1 MSDQP
6 DESEKTEEPTQKKLD
21 DAKKKGDLPKSQEVT
36 SWFMIL
42 AATLFIMIFSGDMAI
57 SLTGLLKNFLGNM
70 HEMPLDQTGLIDMIW
85 QLLLAVVA
93 IVAMPFVFFWFAGV
107 AGNLVQFP
115 PIFTTEPLK
124 PKFSKISPMA
134 GVKRL
139 FSATS
144 LVNFIKSLIKL
155 VLVTIILAVIMVPK
169 RDILDGTIQLDPADL
184 GPLLRLL
191 SLQVLGGVLAMLTV
205 IAGLDYMWQRH
216 TWHKKLKMTLKEVR
230 DEHKMQEG
238 DPHIKAK
245 ISAIRREKSQKRM
258 MSKIPDATVIV
269 TNPTHYAI
277 ALKYEEGMPAPI
289 CLAKGQDL
297 VALKIREIGKEHDIP
312 IVENKP
318 LARALYAT
326 TEIDDEI
333 PVEHFK
339 AVAEVIG
346 YILRL
351 RGKKR

>member
-1 MSDQP
+1 
-6 DESEKTEEPTQKKLD
+6 
-21 DAKKKGDLPKSQEVT
+21 
-36 SWFMIL
+36 
-42 AATLFIMIFSGDMAI
+42 
-57 SLTGLLKNFLGNM
+57 
-70 HEMPLDQTGLIDMIW
+70 
-85 QLLLAVVA
+85 
-93 IVAMPFVFFWFAGV
+93 
-107 AGNLVQFP
+107 
-115 PIFTTEPLK
+115 
-124 PKFSKISPMA
+124 
-134 GVKRL
+134 
-139 FSATS
+139 
-144 LVNFIKSLIKL
+144 
-155 VLVTIILAVIMVPK
+155 
-169 RDILDGTIQLDPADL
+169 
-184 GPLLRLL
+184 
-191 SLQVLGGVLAMLTV
+191 MLTV

-245 ISAIRREKSQKRM
+245 IAAIRRDKSQQRM
-258 MSKIPDATVIV
+258 MSNIPDATVIV

-297 VALKIREIGKEHDIP
+297 VALKIREIGKENDVP

-346 YILRL
+346 YVLRL

>member
-1 MSDQP
+1 MPDAP

-36 SWFMIL
+36 SWFMIFS
-42 AATLFIMIFSGDMAI
+42 ATLFIMMFSGDMANA
-57 SLTGLLKNFLGNM
+57 LAGLLKNFLGNM
-70 HEMPLDQTGLIDMIW
+70 HDMPVDGSGLINLAREVM
-85 QLLLAVVA
+85 LAVVA
-93 IVAMPFVFFWFAGV
+93 IVALPFLLFWLAGV

-139 FSATS
+139 FSPTS
-144 LVNFIKSLIKL
+144 MVNFLKSLIKL
-155 VLVTIILAVIMVPK
+155 VLVSIIIAIIMVPK

-184 GPLLRLL
+184 IPLLRTL

-258 MSKIPDATVIV
+258 MSSVPEATVIV

-277 ALKYEEGMPAPI
+277 ALRYEEGMPAPI

-297 VALKIREIGKEHDIP
+297 VALKIREIGKENDVP

-346 YILRL
+346 YVLRL